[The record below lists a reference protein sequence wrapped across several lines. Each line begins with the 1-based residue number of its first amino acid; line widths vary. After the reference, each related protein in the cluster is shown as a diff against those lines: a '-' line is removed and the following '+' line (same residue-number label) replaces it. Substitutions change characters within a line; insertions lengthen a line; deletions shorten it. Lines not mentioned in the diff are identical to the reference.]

1 MAKMKNTG
9 NKKIK
14 TEGTIVDRSAT
25 WQKTFGKL
33 MISIQVEHIHSLG
46 LS

>member
-1 MAKMKNTG
+1 MRSSFTRMAKMKNTG

-33 MISIQVEHIHSLG
+33 FDDIYSS
-46 LS
+46 